1 MAKGIAIKVD
11 EALLRNIHVRAA
23 ERGLSIQ
30 QYINNLIEKDLFP
43 ERHPRLNDRQLE
55 IIREAAHKAG
65 MDIQAALD
73 VLESP
78 QHQENDTPNMKFGG

>member
-1 MAKGIAIKVD
+1 MAKGVAIKVD
-11 EALLRNIHVRAA
+11 EVLLQDVHVRAA

-30 QYINNLIEKDLFP
+30 QYVNSLIEKDLFP
-43 ERHPRLNDRQLE
+43 ERRPRLNDRQLAV
-55 IIREAAHKAG
+55 IREAARKAG

-78 QHQENDTPNMKFGG
+78 HSKENDTPRMKFGG